1 MQLKINDPND
11 IVFEWI
17 PYNQFSNINEIK
29 KSDSDIVYLA
39 IWKNGSLNYNFNKY
53 EYTRSQNTKV
63 ALEYLHNSQNIT
75 NELLNEV

>member
-17 PYNQFSNINEIK
+17 PFNQFIYIKEIK
-29 KSDSDIVYLA
+29 KSDSATVYLA
-39 IWKNGSLNYNFNKY
+39 MWKDGPLNYNFNEY

-63 ALEYLHNSQNIT
+63 ILEYLHNSQNIT
-75 NELLNEV
+75 NELLNKV